1 MAPTD
6 REQQILSWITQN
18 PMISQNELAELCGIT
33 RSGVAAHIS
42 NLVKKGYIRGKGYI
56 VTPASHVTVIGG
68 INMDI
73 YGVAENE
80 LVGSSSNVGHI
91 SFSLG
96 GIARN
101 VAFDLTRL
109 GVANYLISVYGDDH
123 NGELFKEDALANG
136 MDITYAKQLSHE
148 NTSTYLS
155 VRSSD
160 GRQLAGLDDMGI
172 SERITP
178 GFLEERRHVIANS
191 TYVVIDSSLSAE
203 AIAWICGH
211 CERPVF
217 ARVVSVNKAA
227 RLLPAL
233 PHLDTI
239 VLSAAETAILSG
251 VEARDEAGAD
261 ECAARLLAQGVSN
274 VFLFLDDVGMLYRSA
289 DERCFMPQP
298 EGDRLL
304 WYKNGAASAALA
316 ALVWARGECLDFTQ
330 SAHWAS
336 AAARMS
342 MQCVA
347 STNPAL
353 SVETLR
359 AQLPM
364 TGDCPPA

>member
-6 REQQILSWITQN
+6 REQQILSWIKQN

-56 VTPASHVTVIGG
+56 VTPPSHVTVIGG

-73 YGVAENE
+73 FGVASAEM
-80 LVGSSSNVGHI
+80 VGSSSNVGRI

-101 VAFDLTRL
+101 IAFDLTRL
-109 GVANYLISVYGDDH
+109 GVPNYLISVYGDDY

-160 GRQLAGLDDMGI
+160 GSQLAGLDDMVI

-178 GFLEERRHVIANS
+178 AFLEQRRHVIANS

-203 AIAWICGH
+203 AISWIC
-211 CERPVF
+211 ERCDKPVF

-239 VLSAAETAILSG
+239 VLSGAETAILTG
-251 VEARDEAGAD
+251 IEARDEAGAD
-261 ECAARLLAQGVSN
+261 ACAERLLEAGVAN
-274 VFLFLDDVGMLYRSA
+274 VFLFLDGVGMLYRNA
-289 DERCFMPQP
+289 DQRCFLPQP
-298 EGDRLL
+298 DGDRDL

-316 ALVWARGECLDFTQ
+316 ALVWARGEHIGFTE

-342 MQCVA
+342 MRCVA
-347 STNPAL
+347 STNPRL
-353 SVETLR
+353 SVEALR
-359 AQLPM
+359 AQLPQ
-364 TGDCPPA
+364 TGAWPLP